1 MPIYE
6 YRCNKCGKITE
17 FLEKAY
23 NRPKAT
29 CAHCGGTKL
38 TRQLSVFSAGIGG
51 GESKRCHGC
60 SDSTCP
66 HAPR

>member
-1 MPIYE
+1 MPVYE
-6 YRCNKCGKITE
+6 YKCDTCGKISE
-17 FLEKAY
+17 FLENSSKRAK
-23 NRPKAT
+23 RS
-29 CAHCGGTKL
+29 CVHCGGTKL
-38 TRQLSVFSAGIGG
+38 TRQFSIFSAGITG